1 MSEERYIAAIEISS
15 SKIIGAVGR
24 AHSNGQVDIIAVEQ
38 ERTVESVRY
47 GIIQNL
53 EDTSLKLARV
63 LERLE
68 RKPSVSPRKIRSVF
82 VGLSGRSL
90 RSIPTSVRLN
100 LPEDTEINTDI
111 VERLRKDALGAAI
124 DNTLEVVDAVPR
136 KYRVG
141 KIETTDPEGVVGNQ
155 IVAEYDIIVCRPELK
170 RNITRVIKD
179 KLNIQTMGFCVTA
192 LATGHL
198 ILTDQEKALGCMLVD
213 MGAETTTV
221 SIYRHK
227 ALYYL
232 ATLPFGGRHITRDIT
247 SLSILEDR
255 AEEIKTT
262 AGCAIPPENPSTFNM
277 NGIKISEVMKRTV
290 ARSEEI
296 VANITEQLAYA
307 ELKEKELPGGVICIG
322 GGVKL
327 NGMTELISRQL
338 GLPVKIGRL
347 PAFVVI
353 DDLKGPSTEIVQVGS
368 ILYAGAMLTNENCL
382 EIPVK
387 PDIPGGG
394 EANDEPE
401 TDPDDRPVHRKERRE
416 PNPNSLISRFKRFT
430 TRIFETPPDDEDE
443 DNSLF

>member
-24 AHSNGQVDIIAVEQ
+24 AHPNGQVDIIAVEQ
-38 ERTVESVRY
+38 ERCVESVRY
-47 GIIQNL
+47 GIILNL
-53 EDTSLKLARV
+53 EETATRLARV

-68 RKPSVSPRKIRSVF
+68 RKPAVNQRKIRSVF

-90 RSIPTSVRLN
+90 RSIPTTVRLN
-100 LPEDTEINTDI
+100 LPDDSEITDQI
-111 VERLRKDALGAAI
+111 IERLRQDALGADI
-124 DNTLEVVDAVPR
+124 DNTLEIVDAVPR

-141 KIETTDPEGVVGNQ
+141 KLETSNPIGVVGNE
-155 IVAEYDIIVCRPELK
+155 IIAEYDIIVCRPELK

-179 KLNIQTMGFCVTA
+179 KLNVRTMGFVVTA
-192 LATGHL
+192 LATAHL

-227 ALYYL
+227 ALFYL
-232 ATLPFGGRHITRDIT
+232 ATLPFGGRHITRDLT
-247 SLSILEDR
+247 SKSLLEER

-262 AGCAIPPENPSTFNM
+262 SGCAIAPENPSTLNL
-277 NGIKISEVMKRTV
+277 NGIKMSDVTNLTV

-296 VANITEQLAYA
+296 VANITEQIVYA
-307 ELKEKELPGGVICIG
+307 DLNEKDLPGGVVCIG

-347 PAFVVI
+347 PSYVVI
-353 DDLKGPSTEIVQVGS
+353 DDLKGPSTEIVQVAS
-368 ILYAGAMLTNENCL
+368 ILYAGATLTDEQCL
-382 EIPVK
+382 EMPQELPAI
-387 PDIPGGG
+387 GTL
-394 EANDEPE
+394 N
-401 TDPDDRPVHRKERRE
+401 DPDEEETSRNGKTKEAPRR
-416 PNPNSLISRFKRFT
+416 NPNSFASRFKKFT
-430 TRIFETPPDDEDE
+430 SGLFSDPEDDNDS
-443 DNSLF
+443 SLFE

>member
-24 AHSNGQVDIIAVEQ
+24 AHPNGQVDIIAVEQ
-38 ERTVESVRY
+38 EKCIESVRY

-53 EDTSLKLARV
+53 EETSLRLARV

-68 RKPSVSPRKIRSVF
+68 RKPAVAPRKIRSVF

-90 RSIPTSVRLN
+90 RSIPTTVRLN
-100 LPEDTEINTDI
+100 LPEESEITDDI
-111 VERLRKDALGAAI
+111 LERLRKDALNAAI

-141 KIETTDPEGVVGNQ
+141 KIETNNPKGVTGNQ
-155 IVAEYDIIVCRPELK
+155 IIAEYDIIVCRPELK

-179 KLNIQTMGFCVTA
+179 KLKVQTMGFVVTA
-192 LATGHL
+192 LATAHL

-227 ALYYL
+227 ALCYL
-232 ATLPFGGRHITRDIT
+232 ATLPFGGRHITRDLT
-247 SLSILEDR
+247 ALSLLEER

-262 AGCAIPPENPSTFNM
+262 SGCAIPPEHPSTLNL
-277 NGIKISEVMKRTV
+277 NGIKVVDVINRTV

-296 VANITEQLAYA
+296 VANITEQISYA
-307 ELKEKELPGGVICIG
+307 NLKEKDLPGGVICIG
-322 GGVKL
+322 GAVKL

-347 PAFVVI
+347 PSYVVI
-353 DDLKGPSTEIVQVGS
+353 DDQKGPSTEIVQVGS
-368 ILYAGAMLTNENCL
+368 ILYAGATLTEEQCL
-382 EIPVK
+382 EMPVQQEM
-387 PDIPGGG
+387 PVNGDP
-394 EANDEPE
+394 NEPE
-401 TDPDDRPVHRKERRE
+401 PEEEVVSRKRQKESRQ
-416 PNPNSLISRFKRFT
+416 NPNSFFSRFKKT
-430 TRIFETPPDDEDE
+430 LGGIFANPEDEEE
-443 DNSLF
+443 DNSLFG

>member
-24 AHSNGQVDIIAVEQ
+24 AHPNGQVDIIAVEQ
-38 ERTVESVRY
+38 EKCIESVRY

-53 EDTSLKLARV
+53 EETSLRLARV

-68 RKPSVSPRKIRSVF
+68 RKPAVAPRKIRSVF

-90 RSIPTSVRLN
+90 RSIPTTVRLN
-100 LPEDTEINTDI
+100 LPEESEITDDI
-111 VERLRKDALGAAI
+111 LERLRKDALNAAI

-141 KIETTDPEGVVGNQ
+141 KIETNNPKGVTGNQ
-155 IVAEYDIIVCRPELK
+155 IIAEYDIIVCRPELK

-179 KLNIQTMGFCVTA
+179 KLKVQTMGFVVTA
-192 LATGHL
+192 LATAHL

-227 ALYYL
+227 ALCYL
-232 ATLPFGGRHITRDIT
+232 ATLPFGGRHITRDLT
-247 SLSILEDR
+247 ALSLLEER

-262 AGCAIPPENPSTFNM
+262 SGCAIPPEHPSTLNL
-277 NGIKISEVMKRTV
+277 NGIKVVDVINRTV

-296 VANITEQLAYA
+296 VANITEQISYA
-307 ELKEKELPGGVICIG
+307 NLKEKDLPGGVICIG
-322 GGVKL
+322 GAVKL

-347 PAFVVI
+347 PSYVVI
-353 DDLKGPSTEIVQVGS
+353 DDQKGPSTEIVQVGS
-368 ILYAGAMLTNENCL
+368 ILYAGATLTEEQCL
-382 EIPVK
+382 EMPVQQEM
-387 PDIPGGG
+387 PVNGDP
-394 EANDEPE
+394 NEPE
-401 TDPDDRPVHRKERRE
+401 PEEEVVSRKRQKESRQ
-416 PNPNSLISRFKRFT
+416 NPNSFFSRFKKT
-430 TRIFETPPDDEDE
+430 LGGIFANPEDEEE